1 MAQSCPVAKT
11 TLSLTYEVKY
21 APQPSILRGVR
32 SFEQSLKGSVERSG
46 DRLELPAVLR
56 DKEGTHRIV
65 IGPES
70 FALTVEPLTRIDRF
84 GPSAASLSSQ
94 FVMRTPGITPREVEL
109 RALLCIPVPNLARLL
124 TGLAS
129 VIFTSPRKVE
139 LRPEAMGKDHFIA
152 SETGIAHLR
161 LSTHTLST
169 GNWIHLLLANRHDRV
184 TAEGEVL
191 DQAFSLCMQGVRAM
205 VASCQSPIYKQAL
218 GLLTAPAVLP
228 RAGGV
233 A

>member
-1 MAQSCPVAKT
+1 MAQSPGVAKT

-32 SFEQSLKGSVERSG
+32 LFEQSLRGTVERMG
-46 DRLELPAVLR
+46 DKLQLPAVLR
-56 DKEGTHRIV
+56 DKDGTHQIV

-70 FALTVEPLTRIDRF
+70 FALTVEPLTRVDRF
-84 GPSAASLSSQ
+84 GPSATSLSSQ
-94 FVMRTPGITPREVEL
+94 FVTKTPGIAPREVEL
-109 RALLCIPVPNLARLL
+109 RALLAIPVPNLARLL

-129 VIFTSPRKVE
+129 VTFTTPRKVE
-139 LRPEAMGKDHFIA
+139 LRPEAMGKDHYIA

-184 TAEGEVL
+184 SSEPEVL
-191 DQAFSLCMQGVRAM
+191 DQAFSLCLKGVRAM
-205 VASCQSPIYKQAL
+205 VASCQSPIYRQAL
-218 GLLTAPAVLP
+218 GALVTQSVNLP
-228 RAGGV
+228 AGGK
-233 A
+233 